1 MKRTAQV
8 KYFLKISLPAI
19 VISFTLAIIAQT
31 VLAQESPARSIVI
44 SPPTIEHKLNPG
56 ERSEGILKVTNNGNT
71 DLTFSANIHDFI
83 VEDKNG
89 TPTILTDDTLSEK
102 YSGASWI
109 AVTPNTFTVP
119 AQTTKEINYFL
130 QVPAD
135 AAPGGRYAAAIY
147 EPIDLIQVEG
157 TGAGVNTQLGSLFYI
172 TVAGPV
178 TESAQVI
185 NFQAPSFSEYP
196 PVAITTE
203 IKNNSDIH
211 VKPSGNIIIRNMFGQ
226 EIARQ
231 DFTGGNIFPE
241 ASLIYT
247 NQFFTDSNFKIG
259 RYTAELSAI
268 YGQDNNLP
276 LTASISFII
285 FPWKVALAAALV
297 VAIAIVIFFLLK
309 RRKNKKQNNPTP
321 QPASQANS

>member
-1 MKRTAQV
+1 MKNSAQI
-8 KYFLKISLPAI
+8 KFFLKSSFPIILTSIILMLVAQAVSAQIS
-19 VISFTLAIIAQT
+19 
-31 VLAQESPARSIVI
+31 ERSIVI

-56 ERSEGILKVTNNGNT
+56 EGAEGVLKVTNNGT
-71 DLTFSANIHDFI
+71 KDLTFGANIHDFI
-83 VEDKNG
+83 VEDKDG
-89 TPTILTDDTLSEK
+89 TPIILTEDVLSEK

-119 AQTTKEINYFL
+119 AGTVKEVNYFL

-147 EPIDLIQVEG
+147 EPIDAIQVEG

-178 TESAQVI
+178 TEKAEISLFTV
-185 NFQAPSFSEYP
+185 PGFSEYP
-196 PVAITTE
+196 PVSVVTE
-203 IKNNSDIH
+203 IVNNSDLH
-211 VKPSGNIIIRNMFGQ
+211 VKPSGNLVIKNMFGQ

-231 DFTGGNIFPE
+231 EFTGGNIFPE
-241 ASLIYT
+241 TTLQYVNT
-247 NQFFTDSNFKIG
+247 FFSDSGFKVG

-276 LTASISFII
+276 LNASVSFII
-285 FPWKVALAAALV
+285 FPWKIALAATLV
-297 VAIAIVIFFLLK
+297 IAILIVVLLLT
-309 RRKNKKQNNPTP
+309 RRKKRKTADTTQQPTAPEKQ
-321 QPASQANS
+321 

>member
-1 MKRTAQV
+1 MKTAQT
-8 KYFLKISLPAI
+8 KYILKNSLPSI
-19 VISFTLAIIAQT
+19 IFSFLLLAVSQLAF
-31 VLAQESPARSIVI
+31 AQEELPPSRSLVI
-44 SPPTIEHKLNPG
+44 SPPTIEHTLNPG
-56 ERSEGILKVTNNGNT
+56 ERAEGVLKVTNNGNT

-89 TPTILTDDTLSEK
+89 TPIILTDDTLADK
-102 YSGASWI
+102 YSAATWI

-119 AQTTKEINYFL
+119 ALTTKEINYYL

-147 EPIDLIQVEG
+147 EPIDIIQVEG

-178 TESAQVI
+178 TENAEVVD
-185 NFQAPSFSEYP
+185 FGVPAFSEFP

-203 IKNNSDIH
+203 IQNLSDIH
-211 VKPSGNIIIRNMFGQ
+211 VRPSGNISIKNMFGQ
-226 EIARQ
+226 EISRQ
-231 DFTGGNIFPE
+231 DFSGGNIFPE

-259 RYTAELSAI
+259 RYTAELNAV
-268 YGQDNNLP
+268 YGQNNNLP
-276 LTASISFII
+276 LIASVSFII
-285 FPWKVALAAALV
+285 FPWKIALAVSLV
-297 VAIAIVIFFLLK
+297 IAIAIVVFFLLK
-309 RRKNKKQNNPTP
+309 RRKNKKQTQNTAP
-321 QPASQANS
+321 QA

>member
-1 MKRTAQV
+1 MKTAQT
-8 KYFLKISLPAI
+8 KYILKNSLPAI
-19 VISFTLAIIAQT
+19 LVSLSLIIIAQIAI
-31 VLAQESPARSIVI
+31 AQESPSRSIVI
-44 SPPTIEHKLNPG
+44 SPPTIEHTLNPG
-56 ERSEGILKVTNNGNT
+56 DTAEGILKVTNNGNT

-89 TPTILTDDTLSEK
+89 TPTILTTDKLAEK

-119 AQTTKEINYFL
+119 ASSTKELNYYL

-147 EPIDLIQVEG
+147 EPVDIIQVEG

-178 TESAQVI
+178 TESAEVTD
-185 NFQAPSFSEYP
+185 FSVPAFSEYP
-196 PVAITTE
+196 PVTVSTE

-211 VKPSGNIIIRNMFGQ
+211 VKPTGNIVIKNMFGQ

-231 DFTGGNIFPE
+231 DFVGGNIFPE
-241 ASLIYT
+241 TSLLYA
-247 NQFFTDSNFKIG
+247 NQFFSDSNFKIG
-259 RYTAELSAI
+259 RYTAELSAV

-276 LTASISFII
+276 LTAAASFII
-285 FPWKVALAAALV
+285 FPWKIALAATLI
-297 VAIAIVIFFLLK
+297 VAIIIAIFLLLR
-309 RRKNKKQNNPTP
+309 RRKPKKVTSQTP
-321 QPASQANS
+321 PAEQG

>member
-1 MKRTAQV
+1 MKRAAQI

-31 VLAQESPARSIVI
+31 VLAQEAPPRSIVI
-44 SPPTIEHKLNPG
+44 SPPTIEHTLNPG
-56 ERSEGILKVTNNGNT
+56 ERAEGILKVTNNGNT
-71 DLTFSANIHDFI
+71 DLTFSANVHDFI

-89 TPTILTDDTLSEK
+89 TPTILTEDLLSDK

-109 AVTPNTFTVP
+109 AVTPSTFTVP

-130 QVPAD
+130 QVPLD
-135 AAPGGRYAAAIY
+135 AAAGGRYAAAIY
-147 EPIDLIQVEG
+147 EPIDLIQVDG

-178 TESAQVI
+178 TESAEVI
-185 NFQAPSFSEYP
+185 SFHAPSFSEYP
-196 PVAITTE
+196 PVAVTTE
-203 IKNNSDIH
+203 IANNSDVHI
-211 VKPSGNIIIRNMFGQ
+211 KPSGNIVIKNMFGQ

-241 ASLIYT
+241 ASLLYT

-268 YGQDNNLP
+268 YGQNNNLP
-276 LTASISFII
+276 LTATVSFII
-285 FPWKVALAAALV
+285 FPWKIALAAALV

-309 RRKNKKQNNPTP
+309 RRKNKKENHTVPP
-321 QPASQANS
+321 PATQANS